1 MNYIFLDELGNLT
14 KLKYLNIS
22 RNEIDSLP
30 DLLFEKLICL
40 QTLNV
45 EQNKLKTLP
54 NMSKLACLISLKCGS
69 NELNQFPNSLCEKI
83 RELGGSPVPIFEGGT
98 VHLSEFNAS
107 HNKIQTLPGI
117 IERLVALKS
126 LDLSFNQIETI
137 PVQLANCAKL
147 KELNLK
153 HNPIKDRRLYKMIEQ
168 CAPKKVLDYL
178 RTNLPTKN
186 NTDNK
191 GEDEELSDF
200 RKKTDDQDKFTVRLQ
215 FNSEDKF
222 VVLVSKLI
230 ADQRKIAA
238 CIIHQMDLSNGKMLK
253 KFLAIQTSN
262 G

>member
-1 MNYIFLDELGNLT
+1 M
-14 KLKYLNIS
+14 KYLNIS

-30 DLLFEKLICL
+30 DLLFEKLTCL

-54 NMSKLACLISLKCGS
+54 NMSKLSCLISLKCGS
-69 NELNQFPNSLCEKI
+69 NELSHFPSSLCEKI
-83 RELGGSPVPIFEGGT
+83 RESVHSPVPIFEGGT
-98 VHLSEFNAS
+98 VHLSELNAS
-107 HNKIQTLPGI
+107 HNEIRFLPSI

-126 LDLSFNQIETI
+126 LDLSFNQIETV
-137 PVQLANCAKL
+137 PAQLANCGKL

-153 HNPIKDRRLYKMIEQ
+153 NNPIKDRRLYKMIDQ

-178 RTNLPTKN
+178 RTNLSTRN
-186 NTDNK
+186 NK
-191 GEDEELSDF
+191 EIKAEDEELTNF
-200 RKKTDDQDKFTVRLQ
+200 RKKTDDQDKFTIRLQ

-230 ADQRKIAA
+230 AEQRKIVA
-238 CIIHQMDLSNGKMLK
+238 CIIHQMDLSNGKILK

-262 G
+262 GFKKF